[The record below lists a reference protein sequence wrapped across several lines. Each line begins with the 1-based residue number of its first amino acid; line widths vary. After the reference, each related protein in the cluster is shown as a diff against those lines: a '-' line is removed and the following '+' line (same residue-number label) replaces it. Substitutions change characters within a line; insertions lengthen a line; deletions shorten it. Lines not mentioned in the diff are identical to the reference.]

1 MGGVDCVGW
10 VGLMHCSDGWDRLIG
25 LGIIEC
31 CGLVGFRSCWV
42 GYAKCC

>member
-10 VGLMHCSDGWDRLIG
+10 VGFMYCRDGWDRLIG